1 MSQFVKKSV
10 KQSFVRV
17 SNVSS
22 GSKSCASPYE
32 LACVKGVR
40 NTSFVPAEDEA
51 AERKKER
58 MRERQIRIKKQL
70 EKDNEMEKEKK
81 EMEKKKKEKEEKKK
95 KRKKTKKK

>member
-1 MSQFVKKSV
+1 MSQFVKKGIEQSV
-10 KQSFVRV
+10 VHV

-22 GSKSCASPYE
+22 GSKSSAPYK

-58 MRERQIRIKKQL
+58 MKNGLSFISIYYALTR
-70 EKDNEMEKEKK
+70 
-81 EMEKKKKEKEEKKK
+81 
-95 KRKKTKKK
+95 T